1 MHSAC
6 EKDLEGQ
13 EHKRCSGLNA
23 FKTFLLHLI
32 TSVTVLRGGG
42 LGVSYSHFPS
52 QDSGSKLNL
61 QVQKAET

>member
-23 FKTFLLHLI
+23 FKTLLLHLI
-32 TSVTVLRGGG
+32 TSVMVLRGGD
-42 LGVSYSHFPS
+42 LGYHIAISLHKTQEV
-52 QDSGSKLNL
+52 N
-61 QVQKAET
+61 